1 MKFTCPRCLEESV
14 GREYHK
20 ECFDAI
26 YEEHKILQIA
36 IAERRAKAEARSAVV
51 VDEED
56 SKPDIFVDR
65 FLELL
70 RASGVAFEDAIVPR
84 EKMWRHTM

>member
-14 GREYHK
+14 GRKYHK
-20 ECFDAI
+20 ECFNAI

-51 VDEED
+51 VDERD
-56 SKPDIFVDR
+56 SKPEVFVDK
-65 FLELL
+65 FLKLL
-70 RASGVAFEDAIVPR
+70 RASGERFEDAIVSKER
-84 EKMWRHTM
+84 LWRPTM